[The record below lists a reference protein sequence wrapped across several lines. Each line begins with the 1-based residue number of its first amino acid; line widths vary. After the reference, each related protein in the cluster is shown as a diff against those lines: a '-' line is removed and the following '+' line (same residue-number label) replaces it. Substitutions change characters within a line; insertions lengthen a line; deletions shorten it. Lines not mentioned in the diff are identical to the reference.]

1 MCQKLKGVHSKQQL
15 GHMYLPLH
23 WPPSQ
28 KKKRKKKQNSGQSL
42 LYQQQTQ
49 LIKSKS
55 TWSSGGCIFGKLPSH
70 VLPKNSRPLFPSR
83 NNLLWIHVIIIHGR
97 QRKFWFN
104 LMTNFSCNRYFI
116 LFASNGRRT
125 LVLWVNSVKQ
135 LEPLNNHES
144 RLRKNNY
151 HDLSVA
157 IGSIICQSQRPRIY
171 WYARHWQIMI
181 FWDNLVQ

>member
-1 MCQKLKGVHSKQQL
+1 MQFHCIVHNCIQQITNQPKKITCNICHQVGVILEKFFSSLHTLNTNIYINIHKPIKEQMCQKLKGVHSKQQL
-15 GHMYLPLH
+15 VHMYLPLH

-28 KKKRKKKQNSGQSL
+28 KKRKKKKQNSGQSL

-55 TWSSGGCIFGKLPSH
+55 PWSSGGCIFGKLHSH
-70 VLPKNSRPLFPSR
+70 VLPKNSRPLFPSC

-116 LFASNGRRT
+116 LFASNGQRT
-125 LVLWVNSVKQ
+125 LVL
-135 LEPLNNHES
+135 
-144 RLRKNNY
+144 
-151 HDLSVA
+151 
-157 IGSIICQSQRPRIY
+157 
-171 WYARHWQIMI
+171 
-181 FWDNLVQ
+181 